1 MIVFYGFYTALP
13 NASVMV
19 TFWIYTKSYHNDMP
33 TGFDSRSSGAFLAA
47 LVAIVQLHDV
57 IRAPRHHIYV
67 IRYEREYDANNL
79 T

>member
-1 MIVFYGFYTALP
+1 
-13 NASVMV
+13 
-19 TFWIYTKSYHNDMP
+19 MP